1 LRRSGRDDQRTVT
14 KRNSYSPYGEIYGA
28 TVIDGTG
35 YTGHVMDQA
44 TGLTYMQ
51 QRYYD
56 PAIGRFL
63 STDPAAA
70 GFNLYNYANNN
81 PYRFTDPDG
90 RVAKGGGSNMGPQNW
105 NANGDFSMSV
115 SFDSPV
121 GNDYTQSERHF
132 LDVHMG
138 GVASGHALGNGNW
151 NVSKA
156 TPLEKLYIAAF
167 VAASFGINMNG
178 MGLKYTGDHNAGERV
193 GKNGIVEIGGNT
205 FATRSYLGAVLG
217 HEVEGHF
224 AQPNHG
230 FAGTNSGGWRSEAR
244 AYHYNINNFQ
254 RFGNTS
260 SERTFFR
267 TQYNMYKGY
276 EEYAGE

>member
-1 LRRSGRDDQRTVT
+1 
-14 KRNSYSPYGEIYGA
+14 
-28 TVIDGTG
+28 
-35 YTGHVMDQA
+35 
-44 TGLTYMQ
+44 
-51 QRYYD
+51 
-56 PAIGRFL
+56 
-63 STDPAAA
+63 
-70 GFNLYNYANNN
+70 
-81 PYRFTDPDG
+81 
-90 RVAKGGGSNMGPQNW
+90 MGPQNW

-178 MGLKYTGDHNAGERV
+178 MGLKYTV
-193 GKNGIVEIGGNT
+193 
-205 FATRSYLGAVLG
+205 ATRSYLGAVLG